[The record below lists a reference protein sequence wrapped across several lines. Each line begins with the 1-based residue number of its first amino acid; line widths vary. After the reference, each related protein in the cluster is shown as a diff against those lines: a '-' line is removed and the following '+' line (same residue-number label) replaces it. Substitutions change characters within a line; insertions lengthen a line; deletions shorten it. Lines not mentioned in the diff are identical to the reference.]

1 MAVFSNQATLLFG
14 EAESRSNIVTGEL
27 LAGLTA
33 DKTAI
38 GRTYRPGDRVT
49 YSIRLVNAGGTD
61 FSCLTVTDTLGSY
74 PFEGTVLVPLSY
86 VERSLQFYLDGV
98 PKAPPEVSVGTSL
111 TIRDFSVP
119 AGSTAM
125 LLYETVVNAFAPS
138 GIGGTVTNTATV
150 TGCGLETPLVTEETI
165 SAAEDAALVLS
176 KSLCPR
182 TVTENG
188 RLTYTFL
195 IQNTGNRE
203 ASADVRITDVF
214 DPVLE
219 DITVLYN
226 GTAWT
231 MGENYTYNEQTGI
244 FATGEGEIT
253 VPAATYTQNPVTGAF
268 VMTPGV
274 ATVEVTGTV

>member
-27 LAGLTA
+27 LESLAA
-33 DKTAI
+33 DKTAS
-38 GRTYRPGDRVT
+38 GRTYRAGDRVT
-49 YSIRLVNAGGTD
+49 YTIRIVNTGSTD
-61 FSCLTVTDTLGSY
+61 FTCLTVTDTLGSY
-74 PFEGTVLVPLSY
+74 LFEGRMLVPLSY
-86 VERSLQFYLDGV
+86 VEGSLRFYLDGV
-98 PKAPPEVSVGTSL
+98 PAEVPEVSADTSL
-111 TIRDFSVP
+111 IIRGFSVP
-119 AGSTAM
+119 SGKNAM

-138 GIGGTVTNTATV
+138 GIGGTITNMATV
-150 TGCGLETPLVTEETI
+150 AGCGIETPLVAEETI

-203 ASADVRITDVF
+203 ASDDVRITDVF

-226 GTAWT
+226 GMLWTA
-231 MGENYTYNEQTGI
+231 GENYTYNEGTGL
-244 FATGEGEIT
+244 FTTGEGEIT
-253 VPAATYTQNPVTGAF
+253 VPAATYTQNPTTGAF